1 MKAHLH
7 TEASQ
12 VISVYN
18 NRTNITVQTTNYH
31 ELCCYC
37 CDICLINFFYISV
50 TMPHF
55 PLLKGSELL
64 INQLIAMFMKKA
76 LYVWRT
82 WYITLIQIIMPP
94 IFLILTII
102 IVKTW
107 QTIPD
112 LPPLKIDMKVSYTA
126 TY

>member
-1 MKAHLH
+1 
-7 TEASQ
+7 
-12 VISVYN
+12 
-18 NRTNITVQTTNYH
+18 
-31 ELCCYC
+31 
-37 CDICLINFFYISV
+37 
-50 TMPHF
+50 MPHY

-82 WYITLIQIIMPP
+82 WYITLIQILMPSL
-94 IFLILTII
+94 FLILTII

-112 LPPLKIDMKVSYTA
+112 LPQLKMDLKVRYFPVQTHKA
-126 TY
+126 VVI